1 MLTQEKERELQNFA
15 REIRIQ
21 TIRQIGIRGFGHIGG
36 CMSIADL
43 LSVLYG
49 EDMKYRSPKSFLGG
63 PGLVGLLQGP
73 RGTGHL
79 CGTGTERLFPDGVDG
94 NVEPARDKFTQ
105 PL

>member
-49 EDMKYRSPKSFLGG
+49 EDMKYDPQNPSWEGRDW
-63 PGLVGLLQGP
+63 LQGP

>member
-1 MLTQEKERELQNFA
+1 MVFLSNDPNFTGLPDVQAKGVRYGKAIACILAGTQSVTKYKECGFMLTQEKERELQNFA
-15 REIRIQ
+15 R
-21 TIRQIGIRGFGHIGG
+21 
-36 CMSIADL
+36 
-43 LSVLYG
+43 
-49 EDMKYRSPKSFLGG
+49 GG